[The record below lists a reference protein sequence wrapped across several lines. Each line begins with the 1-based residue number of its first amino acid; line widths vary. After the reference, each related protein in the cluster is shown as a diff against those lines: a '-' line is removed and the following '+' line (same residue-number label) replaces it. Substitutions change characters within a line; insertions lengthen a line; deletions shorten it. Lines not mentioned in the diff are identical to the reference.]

1 MYVQTNK
8 DKTTRV
14 AGLPHVLET
23 TLFMASFER
32 STWLAFRCKLPETI
46 ENQRTSGRLLSSSI
60 DVTMIFDVS
69 YRTDENCEPASRHAS
84 LSLIN
89 VYWRYRGDYH
99 SRQHSYHSCH
109 FTPHVSVMAAVC
121 VADGSCLFFCSEQYS
136 VNIQTHDKGRALS
149 TVFVWFIA
157 RRPLLLKRDLQQQTI
172 RRRWT

>member
-46 ENQRTSGRLLSSSI
+46 ENQQTRGRLLSSSI

-84 LSLIN
+84 LSLLLMYTEGTGAITTHGSA
-89 VYWRYRGDYH
+89 VIILVISPLTFLSWP
-99 SRQHSYHSCH
+99 QC
-109 FTPHVSVMAAVC
+109 VSLMDRVC
-121 VADGSCLFFCSEQYS
+121 SFALN
-136 VNIQTHDKGRALS
+136 NILS
-149 TVFVWFIA
+149 IF
-157 RRPLLLKRDLQQQTI
+157 RPTI
-172 RRRWT
+172 RVGHCRPCLCDL